1 MSRSD
6 WNFENSSANESA
18 LRPLC
23 EQVDKYFPLPVNA
36 YYRYFA
42 ASPDVYLAHEIGRYY
57 RGAHVPTSGS
67 DDVSRYLLEEYLP
80 EGSTRYH
87 HLVYIRDV
95 TCADSTGCVVTY
107 AHELQ
112 HIVQHSLPKLVKVN
126 SILREVIQDFDPSA
140 TEIDIPA
147 EVDANIVSKRVAEA
161 ICGLKAV
168 REFAE
173 ERVRFMLKTGDRDQI
188 VRWKF
193 FLDTPSSTPYDF
205 EKETLSLVEK
215 YNGRIAFDIDMSAPD
230 WWKGAMDDFPA
241 GSY

>member
-1 MSRSD
+1 MNRSD
-6 WNFENSSANESA
+6 WNFENLSANEST

-23 EQVDKYFPLPVNA
+23 EQVDKHFPLPVNA
-36 YYRYFA
+36 HYRYFA

-57 RGAHVPTSGS
+57 RGFHVPTSGS
-67 DDVSRYLLEEYLP
+67 DDLSRYLLEEYLP
-80 EGSTRYH
+80 AGSTKYH
-87 HLVYIRDV
+87 HLVYIRDI

-112 HIVQHSLPKLVKVN
+112 HIVQHSLPKLVRAN
-126 SILREVIQDFDPSA
+126 SILREVIQDLDPSA

-161 ICGLKAV
+161 VCGLEAV

-173 ERVRFMLKTGDRDQI
+173 ERVRFMLKTGVRDQI

-193 FLDTPSSTPYDF
+193 FRDTPSSTVYDF
-205 EKETLSLVEK
+205 EKETLKLIEK
-215 YNGRIAFDIDMSAPD
+215 HKGRVDFDIDMSGPD
-230 WWKGAMDDFPA
+230 WWKGAMDNL
-241 GSY
+241 SSENY